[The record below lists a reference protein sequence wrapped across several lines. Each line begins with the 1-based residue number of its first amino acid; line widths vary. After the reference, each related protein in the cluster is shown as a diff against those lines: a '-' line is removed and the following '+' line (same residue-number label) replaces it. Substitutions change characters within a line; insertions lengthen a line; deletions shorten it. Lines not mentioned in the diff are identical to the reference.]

1 MKDLSIREK
10 RYIEL
15 CCRMG
20 IIKYLYA
27 NSMIN
32 EKQYRILAERGYDYG
47 GGSVCESIDRK
58 GGSD

>member
-1 MKDLSIREK
+1 
-10 RYIEL
+10 
-15 CCRMG
+15 MG